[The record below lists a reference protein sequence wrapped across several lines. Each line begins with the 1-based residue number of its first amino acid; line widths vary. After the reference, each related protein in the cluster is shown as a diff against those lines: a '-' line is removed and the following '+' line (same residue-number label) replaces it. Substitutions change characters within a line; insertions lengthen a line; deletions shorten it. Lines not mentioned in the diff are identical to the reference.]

1 MMTFL
6 LQFFLNHQCIDQ
18 NQIITWYTNQDALGV
33 LAYKGFDHAKKLA
46 TPFIKSLS
54 TKQSVA
60 DQSIKMEIKEETK
73 QTVVNQSVKMEIKE
87 ETKQTVINQSVKME
101 IKEEVIV
108 ID

>member
-18 NQIITWYTNQDALGV
+18 HKIYNWYINRDVLGV
-33 LAYKGFDHAKKLA
+33 LAYKGFHQAKHLA
-46 TPFIKSLS
+46 TPFIKSLP
-54 TKQSVA
+54 
-60 DQSIKMEIKEETK
+60 TK
-73 QTVVNQSVKMEIKE
+73 QTVVNQPVQMEIKE
-87 ETKQTVINQSVKME
+87 NVTNQTVQMEIKENVINQTIKME